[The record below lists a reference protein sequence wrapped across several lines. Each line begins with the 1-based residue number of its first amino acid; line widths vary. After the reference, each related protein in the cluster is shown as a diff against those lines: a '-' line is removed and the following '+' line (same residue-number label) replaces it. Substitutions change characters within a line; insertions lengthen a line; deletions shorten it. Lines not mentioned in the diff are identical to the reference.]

1 MFWGSV
7 GWQGVEILEPL
18 KGIMI
23 AETYRDILARNVS
36 KSVKKLRVRGS
47 YIWQQD
53 NDPKHTA
60 RIVKEWVANNQLP
73 VMEWPAQSPD
83 LNIIE
88 QVWSELERRLADR
101 RPKNKEDLIA
111 MATQEWD
118 LIPKEAV
125 QKLINSIPDRIA
137 AVIRAKGGNTKY

>member
-73 VMEWPAQSPD
+73 VME
-83 LNIIE
+83 
-88 QVWSELERRLADR
+88 
-101 RPKNKEDLIA
+101 
-111 MATQEWD
+111 
-118 LIPKEAV
+118 
-125 QKLINSIPDRIA
+125 
-137 AVIRAKGGNTKY
+137 